1 MEKVMGRGYS
11 VPIRGANS
19 GKLQVAGKNSRGKLT
34 IQAAAQSIQ
43 YSDWVVIRTNRTWA
57 GAQDRALEG
66 LKWLQ

>member
-43 YSDWVVIRTNRTWA
+43 YPVFSIPYSVFRLGVQIGW
-57 GAQDRALEG
+57 
-66 LKWLQ
+66 